1 MTEELYAL
9 DPRDRDPELVEDDP
23 WAFFEEGIDP
33 EWARHGACVTELLVT
48 ASEGGERE

>member
-23 WAFFEEGIDP
+23 FAEWDPEWDP
-33 EWARHGACVTELLVT
+33 EWARPGAFVTELLLT
-48 ASEGGERE
+48 ASEGGERD